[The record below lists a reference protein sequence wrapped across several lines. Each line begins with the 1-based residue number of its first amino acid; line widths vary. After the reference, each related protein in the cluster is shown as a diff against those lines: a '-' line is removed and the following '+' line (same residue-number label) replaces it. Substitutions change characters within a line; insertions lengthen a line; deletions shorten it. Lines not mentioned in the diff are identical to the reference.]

1 MGFNFFQ
8 GVNVK
13 IICPECGFSRDVDE
27 KKLPGN
33 SVVATCPKCSCRF
46 HLSIDGKTRPISGT
60 RAPNDG
66 AEEEDIRVVASKAY
80 QKEADRFRQGQ
91 PEMES
96 QPPARLNPWERAP
109 GENGWFSAF
118 FQTVA
123 KVMFSAPAFFKTLT
137 GQYSKPRVLSFYLL
151 IIVFQTVVER
161 LWGQFFLSV
170 LAPGASG
177 DPQLEKLLAM
187 LSSDGNVLMGLILR
201 CGLLILQLYI
211 FTFLLTLA
219 YKILAPKKASFGLLF
234 QIMVYS
240 SAPSI
245 LCVVPIL
252 GSLAGLA
259 WGIGCLVAGCRAAL
273 ALDWGRTLAGFLPV
287 VFLIAPFLVQAL
299 NLARQ

>member
-1 MGFNFFQ
+1 M
-8 GVNVK
+8 K

-33 SVVATCPKCSCRF
+33 SVFATCPKCSCRF
-46 HLSIDGKTRPISGT
+46 HLSIDGKTRTISET
-60 RAPNDG
+60 RSSDASADD
-66 AEEEDIRVVASKAY
+66 EDMRVLASKAY
-80 QKEADRFRQGQ
+80 QKEADRFK
-91 PEMES
+91 PEQSEMAS
-96 QPPARLNPWERAP
+96 QTAICANPWERAP

-123 KVMFSAPAFFKTLT
+123 RVMFSAPSFFKNLSQ
-137 GQYSKPRVLSFYLL
+137 QYSKPRVLFFYLL
-151 IIVFQTVVER
+151 IIVFQTIVER

-201 CGLLILQLYI
+201 CGLLIMQLYI

-219 YKILAPKKASFGLLF
+219 YKILAPNKASFGLLF

-245 LCVVPIL
+245 LCIVPIL

-273 ALDWGRTLAGFLPV
+273 GLDWGRTLAGFLPV
-287 VFLIAPFLVQAL
+287 VFLIAPFLIQVI